1 MKTTLIVGLTLV
13 ASVAQAAPSFEVID
27 RGNAIEVVAKD
38 TRATSTTVTTTR
50 ERIEVSVAGYPR
62 ARKIAPYDQ
71 FVKEVE
77 FEGGKGRR
85 FSVKLTMDRPT
96 VQALAKHAQAVQ
108 VGNDLHLI
116 FPKIVPAAGKTA
128 VLPEPTLPP
137 ELAAKAAKAAPAIQ
151 SEGEPL
157 VNSPD
162 EIPHAGA
169 PVHADPHA
177 APAAHAAAPAH
188 ADEHAAP
195 AHADAH
201 AAPAH
206 ADAHAAP
213 AHADEH
219 AAPAHHEE
227 TPAVAKTEHGE
238 KAGAKHDEAP
248 AKIGKAKEP
257 GGNNMLMYG
266 IVGLALVGIGS
277 FALKKKRGAAAP
289 NLGIEVIAQKAI
301 GPKAKIVW
309 LSAGQREMIVSVTAQ
324 QVRMLGAW
332 KKGEAPSVALPSAH
346 ALSDGRVERTAPPFG
361 AAAGVDEKHDLA
373 RGSKPTFSRPAD
385 APSSPAIAGLLKL
398 RKQSPEPLVDE
409 EVATGDIDQDAAWA
423 KEIIAATAGMRR

>member
-1 MKTTLIVGLTLV
+1 MKAALIVGLMLV
-13 ASVAQAAPSFEVID
+13 AAAAQAAPSFEVID
-27 RGNAIEVVAKD
+27 RGDAIEVVAKD
-38 TRATSTTVTTTR
+38 TKAESTTVTTTR

-62 ARKIAPYDQ
+62 APKIAPHDQ

-116 FPKIVPAAGKTA
+116 FPKLVPAAGKIA

-137 ELAAKAAKAAPAIQ
+137 ELAAKAAKAAPSIQ
-151 SEGEPL
+151 TEAAPL

-162 EIPHAGA
+162 EIPTAG
-169 PVHADPHA
+169 
-177 APAAHAAAPAH
+177 APAH

-195 AHADAH
+195 APTEEL

-206 ADAHAAP
+206 AE
-213 AHADEH
+213 EH
-219 AAPAHHEE
+219 AAPAHREA
-227 TPAVAKTEHGE
+227 TPAVATTEHAP
-238 KAGAKHDEAP
+238 KAEAKHDEAP
-248 AKIGKAKEP
+248 AKIGRAKEP

-266 IVGLALVGIGS
+266 IVGLALVGLGS
-277 FALKKKRGAAAP
+277 FALKKKKGAAAP
-289 NLGIEVIAQKAI
+289 NMGIEVIAQKVI

-324 QVRMLGAW
+324 QVRMLGTW
-332 KKGEAPSVALPSAH
+332 KKGETPSVSLPTAH
-346 ALSDGRVERTAPPFG
+346 ALSDGRI
-361 AAAGVDEKHDLA
+361 DEKHDLA
-373 RGSKPTFSRPAD
+373 RGSKPTFSRQTE

-398 RKQSPEPLVDE
+398 RNKGPEPLVDE
-409 EVATGDIDQDAAWA
+409 DVATGDIDQDAAWA
-423 KEIIAATAGMRR
+423 KEIIAASAGRR

>member
-1 MKTTLIVGLTLV
+1 MKTAVIVSLTLV
-13 ASVAQAAPSFEVID
+13 ASAAQAAPGFKVID
-27 RGNAIEVVAKD
+27 RGDAIEVVAKD

-62 ARKIAPYDQ
+62 APKIAPHDQ

-77 FEGGKGRR
+77 FEGGKSRR

-96 VQALAKHAQAVQ
+96 VQALARHAQAVQ

-116 FPKIVPAAGKTA
+116 FPKLIPAAGKKA

-137 ELAAKAAKAAPAIQ
+137 ELAAKAAKAAPTIQ

-162 EIPHAGA
+162 EIPRPGT
-169 PVHADPHA
+169 PVH
-177 APAAHAAAPAH
+177 AAPAH
-188 ADEHAAP
+188 AD

-213 AHADEH
+213 AHADEAAAHTDTH
-219 AAPAHHEE
+219 AAAEHH
-227 TPAVAKTEHGE
+227 TPAAAKTAHAE
-238 KAGAKHDEAP
+238 KADAKHDDAP

-257 GGNNMLMYG
+257 GGSNMMMYG

-277 FALKKKRGAAAP
+277 FALKKKKGTAAP
-289 NLGIEVIAQKAI
+289 NLGIEVIAQKVI

-332 KKGEAPSVALPSAH
+332 KKGEAPSVSIPSAH
-346 ALSDGRVERTAPPFG
+346 ALSDGRV
-361 AAAGVDEKHDLA
+361 DEKHDLA
-373 RGSKPTFSRPAD
+373 RGSRPTFARPAD
-385 APSSPAIAGLLKL
+385 APASPAIAGLLKL
-398 RKQSPEPLVDE
+398 RKQGPEPLVDE

>member
-1 MKTTLIVGLTLV
+1 MKSTLIVGLTLV
-13 ASVAQAAPSFEVID
+13 ASVAQAAPGFEVID
-27 RGNAIEVVAKD
+27 RGDAIEVVAKD

-62 ARKIAPYDQ
+62 APKISPHDQ

-116 FPKIVPAAGKTA
+116 FPKLVPAAGKTV

-137 ELAAKAAKAAPAIQ
+137 ELAAKAAKAAPAIER
-151 SEGEPL
+151 EGAPL

-169 PVHADPHA
+169 PVHADS
-177 APAAHAAAPAH
+177 
-188 ADEHAAP
+188 HAAP

-213 AHADEH
+213 AHADTH
-219 AAPAHHEE
+219 AAPAHADEHGDSAHHEA

-257 GGNNMLMYG
+257 GGSNMLMYG

-277 FALKKKRGAAAP
+277 FALKKKKGAAAP
-289 NLGIEVIAQKAI
+289 NMGIDVIAQKVI

-332 KKGEAPSVALPSAH
+332 KKGEAPSVSLPAAH
-346 ALSDGRVERTAPPFG
+346 ALSDGRIDAQ
-361 AAAGVDEKHDLA
+361 HDLA

-398 RKQSPEPLVDE
+398 RKQGPEPLVDE
-409 EVATGDIDQDAAWA
+409 DVATGDIDQDAAWA